1 MSIEKK
7 FHKLI
12 QSHGKEERDAIL
24 ADIYA
29 RMPEL
34 APKSKPAKKFAKRN
48 MWFAIGT
55 PVAAA
60 LCLAVVLP
68 CVLID
73 DKPQTGFPNASYKY
87 AQGTDYSI
95 KNHDAVTING
105 YNAQYGTDIKMFD
118 FYAYA
123 ENVVTVNFVH
133 NKTSEV
139 LGIQEEI
146 IPDGANEK
154 ITLAATKQNV
164 YLDSLENA
172 FVNCTETYKINTV
185 EVNWACATDLKEKL
199 LGVFEDSGYRYY
211 ITLEWNNDE
220 NRLFELVAELLD

>member
-12 QSHGKEERDAIL
+12 QSHGREERDAIL

-95 KNHDAVTING
+95 KNHDAVTINN

-118 FYAYA
+118 LYAYA

-146 IPDGANEK
+146 IPDGATEK

-172 FVNCTETYKINTV
+172 FASCSSLYSIGNTEIKWNNDGNV
-185 EVNWACATDLKEKL
+185 LEELR
-199 LGVFEDSGYRYY
+199 GVFEYAGYRYY